1 MRAALT
7 LLALALPLASGC
19 SAFRLEVGAGT
30 GLGASVK
37 VPYFYNGGLLTPSVE
52 VRTGHN
58 YAEGWH
64 AAHGGEPA
72 EVRAS
77 KDYDVALILGA
88 AEARAKT
95 WAAATSAWIDP
106 FGTDRARPD
115 LEGILATYSLL
126 PIGWSGDQP
135 SSHALELNLHLL
147 LSLHVGWNPFF
158 WYTRP
163 EERMRTLRPGFLP
176 ADEFRRAPPPA
187 GERP

>member
-37 VPYFYNGGLLTPSVE
+37 VPYLYNGGLLTPSVE
-52 VRTGHN
+52 VRAGHN

-176 ADEFRRAPPPA
+176 ADEFRRAPPPS
-187 GERP
+187 GDRP